1 MKMTESI
8 YLKPETEIVCISLK
22 GKLLVDVTPGGTTS
36 NTPLANQNKLFDGL
50 DDDIDDNSPSDT
62 DKSGL
67 WDE

>member
-1 MKMTESI
+1 MTESN
-8 YLKPETEIVCISLK
+8 YLKPVTEIVYLSLK
-22 GKLLVDVTPGGTTS
+22 DKLLVGEDPGHST
-36 NTPLANQNKLFDGL
+36 NDQFANQNMLFDGL

>member
-1 MKMTESI
+1 MTESN
-8 YLKPETEIVCISLK
+8 YLKPVTEIVYLSLK
-22 GKLLVDVTPGGTTS
+22 DKLLMGGDPELST
-36 NTPLANQNKLFDGL
+36 NDQLANQNMLFDGL

>member
-8 YLKPETEIVCISLK
+8 YLKPTTEIVCISLK
-22 GKLLVDVTPGGTTS
+22 DKLLQDVNPGGITYS
-36 NTPLANQNKLFDGL
+36 VNTNQNKLFDGL

>member
-8 YLKPETEIVCISLK
+8 YLKPVTEIVCISLK
-22 GKLLVDVTPGGTTS
+22 SKLLQDVDPIIHTS
-36 NTPLANQNKLFDGL
+36 QVGANQNKLFDGL

>member
-1 MKMTESI
+1 MTESI
-8 YLKPETEIVCISLK
+8 YLKPETEIVLISLK
-22 GKLLVDVTPGGTTS
+22 DKLLVDVGGDTTYS
-36 NTPLANQNKLFDGL
+36 VNTNQNMHFDGL

>member
-1 MKMTESI
+1 MTESN
-8 YLKPETEIVCISLK
+8 YLKPVTEIVYLSLK
-22 GKLLVDVTPGGTTS
+22 DKLLVGEDPSLST
-36 NTPLANQNKLFDGL
+36 NDQLANQNMLFDGL